1 MQVRTTSLADVLV
14 FVPAPHRDHR
24 GFFTRT
30 FDATVADAHGVDPA
44 SFLQD
49 SQSRS
54 SLGTLRGLH
63 TRVGRGEA
71 KLVRCARGAI
81 HDVVVDARP
90 GSPTFGRHETF
101 RLDDEQFWHVYIPSG
116 LLHGFQVL
124 SEVADVCYRIDR
136 EHDPSEDRAVRY
148 DDPDLAISWPLAV
161 ADISPRDAA
170 AGSWAAY
177 IESMSR

>member
-1 MQVRTTSLADVLV
+1 MEVWTTSLADVLV
-14 FVPAPHRDHR
+14 FVPTPHRDHR

-30 FDATVADAHGVDPA
+30 FDAAVADAHGVDPT
-44 SFLQD
+44 SFVQD

-54 SLGTLRGLH
+54 ALGTLRGLH
-63 TRVGRGEA
+63 TRAGRGEG

-90 GSPTFGRHETF
+90 GSPTFGQHETF

-124 SEVADVCYRIDR
+124 SDVADVCYRIDR
-136 EHDPSEDRAVRY
+136 EHDPSEDRGVRY
-148 DDPDLAISWPLAV
+148 DDPDLGISWPLTV
-161 ADISPRDAA
+161 AEISPRDDA
-170 AGSWAAY
+170 AGSWSDL
-177 IESMSR
+177 IESVSR

>member
-1 MQVRTTSLADVLV
+1 MHVRTTSLADVLV

-30 FDATVADAHGVDPA
+30 FDAAVASDNGVDPA
-44 SFLQD
+44 SFVQD

-54 SLGTLRGLH
+54 NLGALRGLH
-63 TRVGRGEA
+63 MRAGQGEA

-90 GSPTFGRHETF
+90 GSPTFGRHESF
-101 RLDDEQFWHVYIPSG
+101 RLDDEQFWHVYIPPG

-124 SEVADVCYRIDR
+124 SDVADVCYRIDR
-136 EHDPSEDRAVRY
+136 EHDPTEDRAVRY
-148 DDPDLAISWPLAV
+148 DDRDLGISWPLPV
-161 ADISPRDAA
+161 AEISARDDA
-170 AGSWAAY
+170 AGSWADL
-177 IESMSR
+177 IEAMRR

>member
-1 MQVRTTSLADVLV
+1 MHVRTTSLADVLV
-14 FVPAPHRDHR
+14 FVPTPHRDRR

-30 FDATVADAHGVDPA
+30 FDAVVAAANGVDPA
-44 SFLQD
+44 SFVQD

-54 SLGTLRGLH
+54 NLGALRGLH
-63 TRVGRGEA
+63 TRAGQGEA
-71 KLVRCARGAI
+71 KLVRCARGAV

-90 GSPTFGRHETF
+90 GSPTFGRQESF

-124 SEVADVCYRIDR
+124 SDVADVCYRIDR

-148 DDPDLAISWPLAV
+148 DDRDLGISWPLPV
-161 ADISPRDAA
+161 AEISPRDDA
-170 AGSWAAY
+170 AGSWAEL
-177 IESMSR
+177 IEAMRG